1 MRELQLGSMAVEV
14 ILKDIKHIHLSVYP
28 PEGKVRVAAP
38 LHMELDTI
46 RVYAVSKL
54 DWIKRQQEKFRR
66 QQRQMPQEFISR
78 ESHYFQGR
86 RYLLKVTE
94 IDASPRVLLKHKTM
108 ILQVR
113 PGADLAKRREVLD
126 EWYRARLKEILPPMI
141 KAWEERLEVEVA
153 EFGIKKMKTKWGSCQ
168 KDAKRIWL
176 NLELAKKPPECL
188 EYVLVHEMAHLLERR
203 HNLRFVA
210 LLDAWLPK
218 WRLIKETLNR
228 LPVGYE
234 EGNGK
239 KTL

>member
-1 MRELQLGSMAVEV
+1 MSELQLGSMTVEV
-14 ILKDIKHIHLSVYP
+14 VLKDIKHIHLSVYP

-54 DWIKRQQEKFRR
+54 NWIKRQQEKFRR
-66 QQRQMPQEFISR
+66 QQRQTLQEFINR
-78 ESHYFQGR
+78 ESHYFLGR
-86 RYLLKVTE
+86 RYLLKVME

-113 PGADLAKRREVLD
+113 PGTDLAKRREVLD

-141 KAWEERLEVEVA
+141 KEWERRLEIEVA

-168 KDAKRIWL
+168 RDAKRIWL
-176 NLELAKKPPECL
+176 NLDLAKKPPECL
-188 EYVLVHEMAHLLERR
+188 EYVVAHEIAHLLERR

-218 WRLIKETLNR
+218 WRLVKEELNR
-228 LPVGYE
+228 LPVAYE
-234 EGNGK
+234 IWK
-239 KTL
+239 